1 MDVQSKDLISSALR
15 GAANKLAQDPVL
27 IDVSQR
33 LGIAE
38 SFLLVSAPSSR
49 QVRAIAEEIMD
60 EIGRDYHIIP
70 QRIEGRSEGTWVLA
84 DYGDVVIHV
93 MSQEDREFYALE
105 RLWSDQTTTRLE
117 LPDVSPGAAVR
128 RVMTPSQVIEE
139 MGE

>member
-60 EIGRDYHIIP
+60 EIGRDYHIILSAS
-70 QRIEGRSEGTWVLA
+70 RA
-84 DYGDVVIHV
+84 AAK
-93 MSQEDREFYALE
+93 ALGCW
-105 RLWSDQTTTRLE
+105 LTTAMLLFT
-117 LPDVSPGAAVR
+117 
-128 RVMTPSQVIEE
+128 
-139 MGE
+139 

>member
-60 EIGRDYHIIP
+60 EIGRDYHIVP

-84 DYGDVVIHV
+84 DYGDV

-105 RLWSDQTTTRLE
+105 RLWSDQTITRLE
-117 LPDVSPGAAVR
+117 LPDVAPGARVR
-128 RVMTPSQVIEE
+128 SFMTPSQVIEE
-139 MGE
+139 MSE

>member
-1 MDVQSKDLISSALR
+1 MDVQSDDLITSALR

-38 SFLLVSAPSSR
+38 SFLVVSAPSSR
-49 QVRAIAEEIMD
+49 QVRAI
-60 EIGRDYHIIP
+60 EIGRDWHVVP
-70 QRIEGRSEGTWVLA
+70 KRIEGRSEGTWVLA

-105 RLWSDQTTTRLE
+105 RLWADQTITRLE
-117 LPDVSPGAAVR
+117 LPDVAPGAVR
-128 RVMTPSQVIEE
+128 PVMTPAQVIEGIE
-139 MGE
+139 E

>member
-60 EIGRDYHIIP
+60 EIGRDYHIVP

-93 MSQEDREFYALE
+93 MSQEDREFYAL
-105 RLWSDQTTTRLE
+105 
-117 LPDVSPGAAVR
+117 
-128 RVMTPSQVIEE
+128 
-139 MGE
+139 

>member
-1 MDVQSKDLISSALR
+1 MDVQSDDLITSALR

-38 SFLLVSAPSSR
+38 SFLVVSAPTSR

-60 EIGRDYHIIP
+60 EIGRDWHVVP
-70 QRIEGRSEGTWVLA
+70 KRIEGRSEGTWVLA

-105 RLWSDQTTTRLE
+105 RLWADQTITHLE
-117 LPDVSPGAAVR
+117 LPDVAPGAGVR
-128 RVMTPSQVIEE
+128 RVMTPAQVIEGIE
-139 MGE
+139 E

>member
-1 MDVQSKDLISSALR
+1 
-15 GAANKLAQDPVL
+15 
-27 IDVSQR
+27 
-33 LGIAE
+33 
-38 SFLLVSAPSSR
+38 
-49 QVRAIAEEIMD
+49 MD
-60 EIGRDYHIIP
+60 EIGRDYHIVP

-105 RLWSDQTTTRLE
+105 RLWSDQTITRLE
-117 LPDVSPGAAVR
+117 LPDVAPGAGVR

>member
-1 MDVQSKDLISSALR
+1 M
-15 GAANKLAQDPVL
+15 L

-38 SFLLVSAPSSR
+38 SFLVVSAPSSR

-60 EIGRDYHIIP
+60 EIGRDWHVVP
-70 QRIEGRSEGTWVLA
+70 KRIEGRSEGTWVLA

-105 RLWSDQTTTRLE
+105 RLWADQTITRLE
-117 LPDVSPGAAVR
+117 LPDVAPGAVR
-128 RVMTPSQVIEE
+128 PAMTPAQVIEGIE
-139 MGE
+139 E

>member
-1 MDVQSKDLISSALR
+1 MDVQSDDLITSALR
-15 GAANKLAQDPVL
+15 GAGNKLAQDPVL

-38 SFLLVSAPSSR
+38 SFLVVSAPTSR

-60 EIGRDYHIIP
+60 EIGRDWHVVP
-70 QRIEGRSEGTWVLA
+70 KRIEGRSEGTWVLA

-105 RLWSDQTTTRLE
+105 RLWADQKITHLE
-117 LPDVSPGAAVR
+117 LSDVAPGAVR
-128 RVMTPSQVIEE
+128 PVMTPAQVIEGIE
-139 MGE
+139 E

>member
-1 MDVQSKDLISSALR
+1 MDVQSDDLITSALR

-38 SFLLVSAPSSR
+38 SFLVVSAPSSR

-60 EIGRDYHIIP
+60 EIGRDWHVVP
-70 QRIEGRSEGTWVLA
+70 KRIEGRSEGTWVLA

-105 RLWSDQTTTRLE
+105 RLWADQTITRLE
-117 LPDVSPGAAVR
+117 LPG
-128 RVMTPSQVIEE
+128 
-139 MGE
+139 

>member
-1 MDVQSKDLISSALR
+1 M
-15 GAANKLAQDPVL
+15 L

-70 QRIEGRSEGTWVLA
+70 QRIEGRREGTWVLA

-93 MSQEDREFYALE
+93 MRHGEVDNPDGILYGRLPGYGLTDLGLEMAEAVAEYFVDSGADITHVVASPLLRAQMSAAPTAL
-105 RLWSDQTTTRLE
+105 SYE
-117 LPDVSPGAAVR
+117 L
-128 RVMTPSQVIEE
+128 
-139 MGE
+139 

>member
-38 SFLLVSAPSSR
+38 SFLLV
-49 QVRAIAEEIMD
+49 
-60 EIGRDYHIIP
+60 
-70 QRIEGRSEGTWVLA
+70 EGRSEGTWVLA

-105 RLWSDQTTTRLE
+105 RLWSDQTITRLE
-117 LPDVSPGAAVR
+117 LPDVAPGASVR
-128 RVMTPSQVIEE
+128 PFMTPSQVIEE
-139 MGE
+139 MSE